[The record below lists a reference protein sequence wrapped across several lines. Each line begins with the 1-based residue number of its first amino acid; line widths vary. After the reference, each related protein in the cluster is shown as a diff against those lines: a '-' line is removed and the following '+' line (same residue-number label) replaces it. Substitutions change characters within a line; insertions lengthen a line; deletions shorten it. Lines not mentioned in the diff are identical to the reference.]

1 MLGHDSADTI
11 EVMAGPGAPKTP
23 RQELLEAIEAYA
35 TSKSTDDALLQKLAM
50 INLAQTL
57 KKFDIVAPVPAP
69 QAAAIQAK
77 LPPLPE
83 KPVAKKPVA
92 RKPRTTKKKAN

>member
-1 MLGHDSADTI
+1 
-11 EVMAGPGAPKTP
+11 MAGPGAPKTP

-35 TSKSTDDALLQKLAM
+35 TSKTTDDSLLQKLAM

-57 KKFDIVAPVPAP
+57 KRFDIVAPVPAP

-83 KPVAKKPVA
+83 KPAPVKPAAKKPAA
-92 RKPRTTKKKAN
+92 RKPRSTKKKAE

>member
-1 MLGHDSADTI
+1 
-11 EVMAGPGAPKTP
+11 MAGPGAPKTP

-35 TSKSTDDALLQKLAM
+35 TSKTTDDSLLQKLAM
-50 INLAQTL
+50 VNLAQTL

-83 KPVAKKPVA
+83 KPTPAKKPA
-92 RKPRTTKKKAN
+92 AKKPATRKPSTAKKKAE

>member
-1 MLGHDSADTI
+1 M
-11 EVMAGPGAPKTP
+11 VMAGPGAPKTP
-23 RQELLEAIEAYA
+23 KQELLEAIETYA
-35 TSKSTDDALLQKLAM
+35 TSKTTDDALLQKLAM

-83 KPVAKKPVA
+83 KPVAEKPAAKKPAA
-92 RKPRTTKKKAN
+92 RKPRTTKKKAD

>member
-1 MLGHDSADTI
+1 
-11 EVMAGPGAPKTP
+11 MAGPGAPKTP

-35 TSKSTDDALLQKLAM
+35 TSKTTDDQLLQKLAM
-50 INLAQTL
+50 VNLAQTL

-69 QAAAIQAK
+69 TAAAVQAQ

-83 KPVAKKPVA
+83 KKPAAKKAPAKKPAA
-92 RKPRTTKKKAN
+92 RKPRATKKKTEE

>member
-1 MLGHDSADTI
+1 
-11 EVMAGPGAPKTP
+11 MAGPGAPKTP

-35 TSKSTDDALLQKLAM
+35 TSKTTDDQLLQKLAM
-50 INLAQTL
+50 VNLAQTL

-69 QAAAIQAK
+69 TAAAVQAQ

-83 KPVAKKPVA
+83 KKAPAKKPAA
-92 RKPRTTKKKAN
+92 RKPRTTKKKTEE